1 MKYCYSCNK
10 ITNGEPL
17 FCNFCGRSY
26 DVKLCP
32 RLHANPRHA
41 QACSQCGNRDL
52 STPQPKVPFWVR
64 ILLSF
69 LSLLPGTILV
79 LLSIAVIDVFVTALF
94 RSPKLLCAAFLLLVA
109 LGFLWW
115 VWAQLPLWLRRA
127 IGRLLLRRREANGR
141 REER

>member
-1 MKYCYSCNK
+1 MKYCYACNK
-10 ITNGEPL
+10 ITNGEPF

-32 RLHANPRHA
+32 RLHANPRNA
-41 QACSQCGNRDL
+41 QACALCGSRDL

-64 ILLSF
+64 ILLF
-69 LSLLPGTILV
+69 LLSLVPGSILAV
-79 LLSIAVIDVFVTALF
+79 VSIATVILFILEIF
-94 RSPKLLCAAFLLLVA
+94 RSPRLLFATFLLLVA

-115 VWAQLPLWLRRA
+115 VWAQLPLWLRRV
-127 IGRLLLRRREANGR
+127 IHRLLLRRREGNGR

>member
-1 MKYCYSCNK
+1 MKYCNQCDRVT
-10 ITNGEPL
+10 IGEPL

-32 RLHANPRHA
+32 RRHVNPRNA
-41 QACSQCGNRDL
+41 QACSQCGSRDL

-64 ILLSF
+64 ILLF
-69 LSLLPGTILV
+69 LLSLVPGAILTV
-79 LLSIAVIDVFVTALF
+79 ISIAAVILFILALF
-94 RSPKLLCAAFLLLVA
+94 RNPAMLCATFLLLVA

-127 IGRLLLRRREANGR
+127 IHRLLLRRRERDGR
-141 REER
+141 SEEQ